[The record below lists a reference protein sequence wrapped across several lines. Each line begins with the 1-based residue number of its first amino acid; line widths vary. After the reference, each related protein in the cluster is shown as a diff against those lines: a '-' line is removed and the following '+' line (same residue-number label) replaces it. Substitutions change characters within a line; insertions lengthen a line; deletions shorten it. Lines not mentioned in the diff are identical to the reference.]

1 MDNVKR
7 ILDFIDTMSDTVA
20 PNGCVSET
28 KAEQP
33 VEHTV
38 AKEAPKEP
46 EPKET
51 TAEQPVEQTNQ
62 LTTQDV
68 YTLDTIHEND
78 KGYKSFRNRLN
89 KVNTYPKTIK
99 VYGEEYI
106 TIRTPE
112 ELATIKQTI
121 TNNKKLMNKQLRN
134 DRLKNTQLYLDQLPD
149 LEEDETTYRSD
160 NYIYKQPL
168 PIGVVDGEDKPKRL
182 PRTSKKDRERIF
194 ADISTNKE
202 NLKQLVTN
210 KEDFETLTEKFI
222 GDDVKPVYMLH
233 KNNDILPDDT
243 WTYDNFINTI
253 DRMRTESLHKPKRT
267 TRQQPINADNTET
280 STVYNGFRNYGL
292 NPLLLQRRG

>member
-1 MDNVKR
+1 
-7 ILDFIDTMSDTVA
+7 
-20 PNGCVSET
+20 
-28 KAEQP
+28 
-33 VEHTV
+33 
-38 AKEAPKEP
+38 
-46 EPKET
+46 
-51 TAEQPVEQTNQ
+51 
-62 LTTQDV
+62 
-68 YTLDTIHEND
+68 
-78 KGYKSFRNRLN
+78 
-89 KVNTYPKTIK
+89 
-99 VYGEEYI
+99 
-106 TIRTPE
+106 
-112 ELATIKQTI
+112 
-121 TNNKKLMNKQLRN
+121 MNKQLRN

-253 DRMRTESLHKPKRT
+253 DRMRTESLQHRNGCLATESHKPPTKTKT
-267 TRQQPINADNTET
+267 TRQQ
-280 STVYNGFRNYGL
+280 
-292 NPLLLQRRG
+292 